1 MNSEKQC
8 SDQWRPIAFRQVSRL
23 LAVLAIPVWILA
35 LGTIRVAHPLVFDVT
50 LCCLLGVFVAVA
62 MLAGDLRRY
71 RVLATVQF
79 GTLLA
84 GCLILI
90 AKYGL
95 LPGVAVALASTIVWV
110 AVFLENR
117 AGWAAIA
124 VTTLLLLATGAAA
137 RAGLLHPADPRSTL
151 DWSRMATWLRFSATY
166 FLVTCAVSSTVAALI
181 HRLERGLVAE
191 REAREAAQRALEARE
206 EFLAVAAHEL
216 RTPLTSLMLVVQRAS
231 RRAKQGLPGEAE
243 QARIERMLAIAERQ
257 TVSISLLVDRLLD
270 VSSLA
275 GGSFQLVLS
284 EVDLADAV
292 RTSVAHLS
300 DPLRASGS
308 QLTVDAHGPIVGHWD
323 RSRVEQVVTNLLSN
337 AIKYGEGRP
346 IEISVAAGDDVARLV
361 VRDHGMGVSPEEQ
374 ARIFGPFER
383 AASPRHYGGLGLGLH
398 IVQQVVERLGGRVE
412 CVSTLHE
419 GSTFTV
425 TLPLARA
432 SATAQRDRDMA
443 AVPGKD
449 DLGANGGAFLE
460 KQPSH

>member
-1 MNSEKQC
+1 MRFEKQC
-8 SDQWRPIAFRQVSRL
+8 SDKWRAIAFRQVSRL

-35 LGTIRVAHPLVFDVT
+35 LGTVRVAQPLVFDVT
-50 LCCLLGVFVAVA
+50 MCCMLGVFVAVA

-79 GTLLA
+79 GTLLVA
-84 GCLILI
+84 CLILI

-137 RAGLLHPADPRSTL
+137 RAGMLHPADPRSIL

-181 HRLERGLVAE
+181 HRLDRGLVAE

-243 QARIERMLAIAERQ
+243 RARIERMLAIAERQ
-257 TVSISLLVDRLLD
+257 TVSISFLVDRLLD

-300 DPLRASGS
+300 
-308 QLTVDAHGPIVGHWD
+308 
-323 RSRVEQVVTNLLSN
+323 
-337 AIKYGEGRP
+337 
-346 IEISVAAGDDVARLV
+346 
-361 VRDHGMGVSPEEQ
+361 
-374 ARIFGPFER
+374 
-383 AASPRHYGGLGLGLH
+383 
-398 IVQQVVERLGGRVE
+398 
-412 CVSTLHE
+412 
-419 GSTFTV
+419 
-425 TLPLARA
+425 
-432 SATAQRDRDMA
+432 
-443 AVPGKD
+443 
-449 DLGANGGAFLE
+449 
-460 KQPSH
+460 